1 MRWGLMVFALLLLV
15 RCTGAG
21 MSDYN
26 PDPGSAS
33 NLNSDQGGA
42 GLQAPIWS
50 DDPAKK
56 TLTNQQ
62 NPSQ

>member
-1 MRWGLMVFALLLLV
+1 MRWLLPIFAVLV
-15 RCTGAG
+15 LTRCTGAG

-50 DDPAKK
+50 DDPGKK

-62 NPSQ
+62 TPSR

>member
-15 RCTGAG
+15 RCTGLG

-33 NLNSDQGGA
+33 NITTNQGGA

-50 DDPAKK
+50 DDPSKK